1 MQGPDAIHKPIGFL
15 VAPLKRFRLIEAADG
30 GILLLAAP
38 AALGSANSSLG
49 ASHIAFRQKDLGFV
63 RGNTTLHLPLQLWI
77 NDGLMAVFFFSKL
90 AFATILSI
98 FGRGL

>member
-63 RGNTTLHLPLQLWI
+63 RGNTTLRLPL
-77 NDGLMAVFFFSKL
+77 
-90 AFATILSI
+90 
-98 FGRGL
+98 